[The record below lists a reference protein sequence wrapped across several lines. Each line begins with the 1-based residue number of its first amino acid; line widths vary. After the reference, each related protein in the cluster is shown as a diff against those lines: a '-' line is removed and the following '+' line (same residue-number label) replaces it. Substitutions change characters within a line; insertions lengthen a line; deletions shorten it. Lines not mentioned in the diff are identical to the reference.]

1 MNRKN
6 MRRVIT
12 VMVGSILGAALG
24 NAIGVYVHSDNL
36 PFFIMLGAV
45 VGLCLSGVVSF
56 VIVRH

>member
-6 MRRVIT
+6 MKWVMV

-24 NAIGVYVHSDNL
+24 NAIGVNVHSDNL

-45 VGLCLSGVVSF
+45 IGLCLSGVVSF
-56 VIVRH
+56 VLVR